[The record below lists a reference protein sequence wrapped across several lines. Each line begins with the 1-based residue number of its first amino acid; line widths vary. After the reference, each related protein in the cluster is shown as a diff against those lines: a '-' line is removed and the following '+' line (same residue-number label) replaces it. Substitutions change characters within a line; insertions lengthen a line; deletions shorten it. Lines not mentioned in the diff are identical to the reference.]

1 VNARSDGLHQAAPTA
16 GDAVPS
22 RPQRLRR
29 LRGAEVDVVVLDA
42 AAEILRESGVAG
54 CTIEAVNQRS
64 GIGKPAIYRRWPHRT
79 AMAIDAFAR
88 RIAIDVPITDTGDA
102 RADLIR
108 AFVAITE
115 QYAGS
120 DGNVYSQLLAAA
132 ALEPGA
138 AQLMRERFFTHR
150 RDKLLA
156 IWRQGRDRGQLGTH
170 LDPEDGIDLI
180 FGAGIFRLL
189 VGHQPTGADDAR
201 RLAETVL
208 DAAAPRPDTPSHKQ
222 IRSR

>member
-1 VNARSDGLHQAAPTA
+1 VNARSDGLHPASPTA
-16 GDAVPS
+16 AAAAAS
-22 RPQRLRR
+22 QPQRLRR
-29 LRGAEVDVVVLDA
+29 LRGAEVEVVVLDA

-54 CTIEAVNQRS
+54 CTIEAVSQRS

-108 AFVAITE
+108 AFVAITG

-120 DGNVYSQLLAAA
+120 DGNVYGQLLAAA
-132 ALEPGA
+132 ALEPVA

-156 IWRQGRDRGQLGTH
+156 IWRQGCDRGQFGIH

-189 VGHQPTGADDAR
+189 VGHQPISPDDAR
-201 RLAETVL
+201 RLAEAVL
-208 DAAAPRPDTPSHKQ
+208 DAAAPRPDTPRRKP